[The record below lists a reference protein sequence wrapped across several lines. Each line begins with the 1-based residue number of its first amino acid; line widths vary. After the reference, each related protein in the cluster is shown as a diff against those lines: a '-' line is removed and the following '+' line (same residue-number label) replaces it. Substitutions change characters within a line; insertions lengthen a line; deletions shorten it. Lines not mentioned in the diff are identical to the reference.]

1 MQDFDV
7 FHCFV
12 LSKFALIF
20 GIFGAGREVFV
31 VAISRNF
38 MAFMALP
45 TVKLIGGQSLLSRK
59 PRALCFAVT
68 GPVTDSAVNTACA
81 TPYEA
86 IAGRALFLIQVVG
99 GTWGSEC
106 RLTVDVVGSVLLGD
120 GIVLAGF
127 AVPVACI
134 IKMVSAD
141 PATVSLFV
149 ADVVTGDTCEEGV
162 SLSNLSTASVAL
174 RRLSLIHI

>member
-1 MQDFDV
+1 
-7 FHCFV
+7 
-12 LSKFALIF
+12 
-20 GIFGAGREVFV
+20 
-31 VAISRNF
+31 

-45 TVKLIGGQSLLSRK
+45 TVKLIDGESLLSGK

-68 GPVTDSAVNTACA
+68 GPVTDSAVNSACA

-86 IAGRALFLIQVVG
+86 IAGRTLFPIQVVVG

-134 IKMVSAD
+134 TKMMSAD
-141 PATVSLFV
+141 SATISLFV

-162 SLSNLSTASVAL
+162 SLSNLAAAAVAL
-174 RRLSLIHI
+174 GRPRIGFDVP